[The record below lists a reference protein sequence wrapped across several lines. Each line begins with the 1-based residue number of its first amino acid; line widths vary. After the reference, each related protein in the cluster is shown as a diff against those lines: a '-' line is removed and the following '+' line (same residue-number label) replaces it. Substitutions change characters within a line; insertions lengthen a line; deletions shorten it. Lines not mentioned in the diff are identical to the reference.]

1 MKLRF
6 LVSTLALAVSTL
18 AAHAQIGVYLN
29 PVFTHVTN
37 SVADTGTFAF
47 LGSGQKAQ
55 TFGGVSLG
63 GYYTFAKLGVA
74 DASVD
79 VREEIQHG
87 NNAALNSFLIGPH
100 LVFRPTVWQLKPFVQ
115 VSVGAARTHS
125 PLSTAAIT
133 RLTYE
138 GLVGLDR
145 PIARHVDFRVIEV
158 AYGSATTTN
167 SSIYQAST
175 VPVPAA
181 RLLSFSTGLVF
192 RFR

>member
-6 LVSTLALAVSTL
+6 LVSTIALTVSTL

-37 SVADTGTFAF
+37 STADHGTFAF
-47 LGSGQKAQ
+47 LGDGKTAQ
-55 TFGGVSLG
+55 TFGGVSFG
-63 GYYTFAKLGVA
+63 GYYMAAHTGVL
-74 DASVD
+74 DAGVD

-87 NNAALNSFLIGPH
+87 NNAALDSFLIGPRV
-100 LVFRPTVWQLKPFVQ
+100 VFKPTVWEMKPYVQ

-125 PLSTAAIT
+125 PLSTAHVS

-138 GLVGLDR
+138 GMVGLDR
-145 PIARHVDFRVIEV
+145 PIARHVDFRVVEV
-158 AYGSATTTN
+158 AYGSATTIG
-167 SSIYQAST
+167 SSIYQAGP
-175 VPVPAA
+175 VVPAA